1 MSNALIV
8 YYSRT
13 GTTEALATALA
24 ERLGADV
31 ARIGCDRYRPGP
43 IRYLRAGWDSVRG
56 NLPPIDVP
64 PVDTSAYDLVLLGAP
79 IWTSHPALPL
89 RAYLATA
96 PDLPARVG
104 LFLTYGGHSPPE
116 TAIAEVETLLAG
128 PLAQTLALQNTAVRG
143 AGFADTVDGFVDK
156 LAINGSAPPSRG

>member
-1 MSNALIV
+1 MPDVLIL

-24 ERLGADV
+24 EKLGADL
-31 ARIGCDRYRPGP
+31 ARIGCDRYRRGP
-43 IRYLRAGWDSVRG
+43 LRYLRAGWDSVRG
-56 NLPPIDVP
+56 TLPPIDVP
-64 PVDTSAYDLVLLGAP
+64 PVDTSAYALVLLGAP

-96 PDLPARVG
+96 PVLPARVG

-116 TAIAEVETLLAG
+116 TAIQETQALLPAR
-128 PLAQTLALQNTAVRG
+128 LAATLAVRASQVHG
-143 AGFADTVDGFVDK
+143 AGFADTVDGFADT
-156 LAINGSAPPSRG
+156 LAANDR

>member
-1 MSNALIV
+1 MPDALIL

-24 ERLGADV
+24 EKLGADL
-31 ARIGCDRYRPGP
+31 ARIGCDRYRRGP
-43 IRYLRAGWDSVRG
+43 LRYLRAGWDSVRG

-64 PVDTSAYDLVLLGAP
+64 PVDTSTYDLVLLGAP

-89 RAYLATA
+89 RAYLASA
-96 PDLPARVG
+96 PVLPARVG

-116 TAIAEVETLLAG
+116 TAIQETEALLPAR
-128 PLAQTLALQNTAVRG
+128 LAATLAVQASQVHG
-143 AGFADTVDGFVDK
+143 ADFADTVDGFADT
-156 LAINGSAPPSRG
+156 LAANDR

>member
-1 MSNALIV
+1 MPDVLIL

-24 ERLGADV
+24 EKLGGDL
-31 ARIGCDRYRPGP
+31 ARIGCDRYRRGP
-43 IRYLRAGWDSVRG
+43 LRYLRAGWDSVRG

-64 PVDTSAYDLVLLGAP
+64 PVDTGAYALVLLGAP

-89 RAYLATA
+89 RAYLASA

-116 TAIAEVETLLAG
+116 TAIQETQALLPAR
-128 PLAQTLALQNTAVRG
+128 LAATLAVQASQVHG
-143 AGFADTVDGFVDK
+143 AGFADTVDGFADT
-156 LAINGSAPPSRG
+156 LAANDR

>member
-1 MSNALIV
+1 MPDVLIL

-24 ERLGADV
+24 EKLGADL
-31 ARIGCDRYRPGP
+31 ARIGCDRYRRGP
-43 IRYLRAGWDSVRG
+43 LRYLRAGWDSVRG
-56 NLPPIDVP
+56 TLPPIDVP
-64 PVDTSAYDLVLLGAP
+64 PVDTGAYALVLLGAP

-116 TAIAEVETLLAG
+116 TAIQETQALLPAR
-128 PLAQTLALQNTAVRG
+128 LAATLAVRASQVHG
-143 AGFADTVDGFVDK
+143 AGFADTVDGFADT
-156 LAINGSAPPSRG
+156 LAANDR